1 MDLHGRRTSERI
13 AAVGVVALSAGIALY
28 GLYLVVVG
36 IEWTIVQAVP
46 LGDPPGARASRYLP
60 AYQGLVPLI
69 GGGVV
74 VLGVTAHRALLAW
87 IGTMVLA
94 AFSVLFL
101 FGVGG
106 ILIPFAAA
114 LVALLAVLTWLR
126 SGRTIGDRPAAR

>member
-1 MDLHGRRTSERI
+1 
-13 AAVGVVALSAGIALY
+13 
-28 GLYLVVVG
+28 
-36 IEWTIVQAVP
+36 
-46 LGDPPGARASRYLP
+46 
-60 AYQGLVPLI
+60 
-69 GGGVV
+69 
-74 VLGVTAHRALLAW
+74 VLGVTVHRALLAW

-126 SGRTIGDRPAAR
+126 SGRTISDRPAAR